1 MIRPRPYLSWT
12 QLTTLETSEAQ
23 YRKAYIQGRK
33 LFENDGIVFG
43 KQVADALEAGAATGD
58 AMMDAVIAQI
68 PKFELMDH
76 AFETSV
82 VVGSETIPLL
92 SKIDT
97 ARPDLSAF
105 KEYKTGTTAWDQRK
119 VDECGQITFY
129 STVIYQLTG
138 RLPNDIELV
147 WLPTERVEY
156 QGDFGS
162 DRRTQ
167 FKAGEMRV
175 FKTRRTLADII
186 KMKIRM
192 RNAWVRIAE
201 ITEGEIF

>member
-23 YRKAYIQGRK
+23 YRKCYIEGRK
-33 LFENDGIVFG
+33 LFENEGIVFG
-43 KQVADALEAGAATGD
+43 KMVADALEANAATGE
-58 AMMDAVIAQI
+58 AMVDVALAQI

-76 AFETSV
+76 PFETTV
-82 VVGSETIPLL
+82 TVGSENIPLL

-97 ARPDLSAF
+97 ARRDLSGF
-105 KEYKTGTTAWDQRK
+105 KEYKTGTTKWDQRK
-119 VDECGQITFY
+119 VDEFGQITFY
-129 STVIYQLTG
+129 ATVIYQLTG
-138 RLPNDIELV
+138 KIPHDIELV
-147 WLPTERVEY
+147 WLPTERVE
-156 QGDFGS
+156 QASDFGS

-167 FKAGEMRV
+167 FRAGEMRV
-175 FKTRRTLADII
+175 FRTRRTLADII